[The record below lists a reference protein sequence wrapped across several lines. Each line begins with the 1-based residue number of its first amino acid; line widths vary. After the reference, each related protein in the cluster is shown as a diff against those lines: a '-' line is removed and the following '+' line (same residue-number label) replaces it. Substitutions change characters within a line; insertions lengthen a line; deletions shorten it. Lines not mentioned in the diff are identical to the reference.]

1 MSFETLTGLN
11 KAAVLLM
18 CLGEEASAKIFE
30 ELSDEE
36 IGLVT
41 RTIAT
46 IDHIPEDVKE
56 QVFNSFEES
65 QRQFAGLFIKGSEFA
80 KKAIATL
87 DGGERTEEL
96 LDQFISGTETR
107 PLETIAL
114 MEPTMVA
121 GLLEKEH
128 PQTVSL
134 VLSTQHVGHASE
146 ILSHL
151 PEDIRADVV
160 YRIAKIEK
168 VSPEVIT
175 KIEDALHREIGLVGT
190 KKQSQVGGVDK
201 VVDILNNLKNSMDAD
216 ILDDIEENDP
226 DMVEEIRK
234 RMFTFENLTAL
245 DGRSLQMI
253 LREVNN
259 DSLTMALKTASD
271 EMQEKIFANMSVRA
285 ADMIRDDLEA
295 MGPVR
300 LSEVEAMQQSI
311 VKIAMKLEE
320 EGKLVLGSGGGDELV

>member
-1 MSFETLTGLN
+1 MSFDNLTGLD

-30 ELSDEE
+30 ELTDDE
-36 IGLVT
+36 IGRVT
-41 RTIAT
+41 RTIAE
-46 IDHIPEDVKE
+46 IEHIPEDVKNT
-56 QVFNSFEES
+56 VFENFAES
-65 QRQFAGLFIKGSEFA
+65 QRQFAGLFIKGNEFA
-80 KKAIATL
+80 MKAISSIE
-87 DGGERTEEL
+87 GHERTEDL
-96 LDQFISGTETR
+96 LDQFVSGTETR
-107 PLETIAL
+107 PLETISR
-114 MEPTMVA
+114 MQPTMVA
-121 GLLEKEH
+121 GLLADEH

-134 VLSTQHVGHASE
+134 ILSTQHIAHASE
-146 ILSHL
+146 ILAHL
-151 PEDIRADVV
+151 PEEMRADVV

-168 VSPEVIT
+168 VSPEVIA
-175 KIEDALHREIGLVGT
+175 KIEDALHREIGIVGSRT
-190 KKQSQVGGVDK
+190 QSQVGGLDK
-201 VVDILNNLKNSMDAD
+201 VVEILNIMQNNLDAD

-226 DMVEEIRK
+226 EMVEEIRK
-234 RMFTFENLTAL
+234 RMFTFENLTTL

-271 EMQEKIFANMSVRA
+271 EMQEKVFANMSARA

-320 EGKLVLGSGGGDELV
+320 EGKLVLGTGGGDELV

>member
-1 MSFETLTGLN
+1 MSFETMTGLN

-18 CLGEEASAKIFE
+18 CLGEEATAKIFE

-41 RTIAT
+41 RTMAT
-46 IDHIPEDVKE
+46 IEHIPEDVKDT
-56 QVFNSFEES
+56 VFDNFAES
-65 QRQFAGLFIKGSEFA
+65 QRQFAGLFIRGSDFA
-80 KKAIATL
+80 KQAISNL
-87 DGGERTEEL
+87 DADGRTEDL
-96 LDQFISGTETR
+96 LDQFISGTESR

-114 MEPTMVA
+114 MQPAMVA

-128 PQTVSL
+128 PQTVAL
-134 VLSTQHVGHASE
+134 VLSTQHVSHAGE
-146 ILSHL
+146 ILSNL
-151 PEDIRADVV
+151 PEEVRADVV
-160 YRIAKIEK
+160 YRIAKIET
-168 VSPEVIT
+168 VSSEVIT
-175 KIEDALHREIGLVGT
+175 KIEDALHREIGQVGN
-190 KKQSQVGGVDK
+190 KKQSQVGGLDK

-271 EMQEKIFANMSVRA
+271 EMQEKVFANMSARA

>member
-1 MSFETLTGLN
+1 MSFETMTGLT

-56 QVFNSFEES
+56 QVFSSFEES
-65 QRQFAGLFIKGSEFA
+65 QRQFAGLFIKGSDFA
-80 KKAIATL
+80 KKAIAAL
-87 DGGERTEEL
+87 DGGERTEDL
-96 LDQFISGTETR
+96 LDQFISGTESR

-114 MEPTMVA
+114 MQPMMVA

-134 VLSTQHVGHASE
+134 VLSTQHVAHASE

-151 PEDIRADVV
+151 PEAIRADVV

-168 VSPEVIT
+168 VSPEVIA
-175 KIEDALHREIGLVGT
+175 KIEDALHREIGLVGS

-201 VVDILNNLKNSMDAD
+201 VVDILNNLKNNLDAD

-271 EMQEKIFANMSVRA
+271 EMQEKVFANMSARA
-285 ADMIRDDLEA
+285 ADMIRDDLDA